1 MTVFCLPD
9 LGEGLQEAEIVAWH
23 VAPGERV
30 AADQPLVSVETAKA
44 VVEIPAPQSGR
55 IARLHGKPGQTVEVG
70 KPLVEFGEGPAEH
83 TGARDGGHEEQTQAA
98 APRPSAPSQVPGGK
112 ATPAVRA
119 RAREL
124 GIDLAQVKGSGPGG
138 TVAMRDLEGGAPAEP
153 KSGETLS
160 PSRRTMARNM
170 ARAHAEVAAATLTE
184 EADVSHWPKGEDIT
198 IRLVRALVA
207 ACKAEPRLNGWYDAA
222 ADALTVHEE
231 IRLGVAQDTPDGLFV
246 PVLRDLGRPEG
257 DLRAEL
263 ERLMQAVA
271 SRTAEPR
278 DLTGQTITLS
288 NFGAIAGIHATV
300 MVLPPQVAILG
311 AGRILARAI
320 VAEGELR
327 AGRIMPLSLTV
338 DHRAITGGEAARF
351 LTAVVKHLQG

>member
-1 MTVFCLPD
+1 MSVFCLPD

-55 IARLHGKPGQTVEVG
+55 IARLHGEPGETVEVG
-70 KPLVEFGEGPAEH
+70 KPLVEFGDGTGESA
-83 TGARDGGHEEQTQAA
+83 GAREAPAQAA
-98 APRPSAPSQVPGGK
+98 VPRPAAPAQAPGGK
-112 ATPAVRA
+112 ASPAVRA

-124 GIDLAQVKGSGPGG
+124 GIDLAQVTGSGPGG
-138 TVAMRDLEGGAPAEP
+138 AITMRDLEARAPAAARP
-153 KSGETLS
+153 GETLS
-160 PSRRTMARNM
+160 SSRRTMARNM
-170 ARAHAEVAAATLTE
+170 ARAHVEVAAATLTE
-184 EADVSHWPKGEDIT
+184 EADVSHWAKGEDIT
-198 IRLVRALVA
+198 IRLVRALIA
-207 ACKAEPRLNGWYDAA
+207 GCTAEPRLNAWYDAA
-222 ADALTVHEE
+222 TDALTVHED

-246 PVLRDLGRPEG
+246 PVLRDLGRPDG

-271 SRTAEPR
+271 ARTAEPR

-300 MVLPPQVAILG
+300 MVMPPQVAILG
-311 AGRILARAI
+311 AGRILPRA
-320 VAEGELR
+320 VVVEGELR
-327 AGRIMPLSLTV
+327 PGRIMPLSLTV

-351 LTAVVKHLQG
+351 LKAVVKHLQG